1 MGRCISQKPFHLGN
15 DPKDFPRNKNDS
27 HGLDTEV
34 LGIPSTYPTTRPLLW
49 CVKNNNNKKKWVR
62 SDKAV
67 IIPVNTE
74 TTGWRDTWLPF
85 GGILTWIE
93 MRDCMLKN
101 VKVRVESIWQSGDAA
116 DTDDLSTEPRTTRM
130 PSH

>member
-1 MGRCISQKPFHLGN
+1 M
-15 DPKDFPRNKNDS
+15 
-27 HGLDTEV
+27 
-34 LGIPSTYPTTRPLLW
+34 
-49 CVKNNNNKKKWVR
+49 KNNNNKKKWVR

-74 TTGWRDTWLPF
+74 TTGGRDTWLPF